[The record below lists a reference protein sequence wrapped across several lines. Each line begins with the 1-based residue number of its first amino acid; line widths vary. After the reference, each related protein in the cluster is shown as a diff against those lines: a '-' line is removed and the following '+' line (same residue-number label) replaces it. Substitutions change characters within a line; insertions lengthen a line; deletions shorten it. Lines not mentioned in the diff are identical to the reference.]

1 MAAET
6 VDTLELVI
14 SASASKA
21 AENVRALATSVT
33 DFGKGISSYID
44 NMVDLANVLERI
56 ADAAK
61 GVASIK
67 GIRDVIGKAAR
78 AASTARAATV
88 GKAFEPIVPPLRPSG
103 TAKGGTKLVNIKGT
117 GAFRYSNSADEIARE
132 TNRQYGG
139 SSMTNKALSA
149 KIQEI
154 RQMVMNG
161 DEQAMKELT
170 ELAGEIA
177 RSAGAKRN
185 ISPMIAALNGEFA
198 RNYIGVTEKDVRGT
212 HMSVGAMNALAR
224 SLGGQFRFKPFD
236 GNRNSYGMRGID
248 EMDAELLRSV
258 GVDTPSVED
267 LIFAM
272 QQQDMHGGVGHRLV
286 LDENY
291 AHDNQELQA
300 QIFDQLIDK
309 IYAGEPVDIEA
320 PAKAAAQAMAAAKQ
334 AAEEAARIV
343 KEESEAWKSQ
353 ASWNR
358 EQDARYKEEYG
369 GKEKKWQM
377 EAAWREH
384 DRMNAPEDDF
394 TAQEIAAWKAEMIK
408 EEATIGPTQD
418 MQSFVDDMTGVSRET
433 KSAQESARVFISEM
447 EYAGQKTEM
456 AGKMAERLRGIMQE
470 SAQAAEKVA
479 AAEEATRA
487 AVEGTV
493 KAKAEIG
500 NLFEGYSDEAAEA
513 GRKAYEAALA
523 RQIQSG
529 LSAEEYAAKYP
540 YSTPEASGRS
550 AAINYGLIHDQ
561 EAKSYFAQ
569 IAEDAKAA
577 EEAQRAIAEAA
588 SQDPLGDSA
597 RVGAGQTA
605 EEFME
610 SVNAADLLQMKLEGV
625 GEKLEK
631 ELGRVDQDPAKI
643 ARLADQYQ
651 KLSDQIKECGEAAE
665 EAGEETKQTVSVLG
679 GLKKTMKDSFIGKN
693 FAQFFRTAKARLF
706 RETIK
711 ALSAALKEGIS
722 NLYQWSKASNGHFAG
737 AMDTMATKFMLIKNS
752 VATAVAPLIES
763 FIPVIVRVANW
774 VNTACNALAQFFALL
789 TGQKSWTKATESA
802 QEWAA
807 ATGTGA
813 GNTHQAAKEA
823 KDLLADW
830 DELNII
836 QQEANDNGGG
846 SGGGSGKKIPNY
858 SEMFEEISVFD
869 KWTEHFEAIRDIV
882 YAIGAGIAAWFLVD
896 AIQDFTKNLGFAFDD
911 TFSKIKRVTVGVT
924 MMIVGF
930 ELGKDAGKSFAN
942 NGITVEGLLEEL
954 GGMAVGGAGG
964 ALAFSALG
972 WNPVAGLLIGIG
984 ITLVGTYIGYEEAKT
999 QNARDY
1005 IAERLQNEVFHFDVD
1020 AVADEVNIT
1029 ISNADNARKSTRK
1042 ALEAVLTDLSV
1053 LKLGVD
1059 EGESWEQIYHDVMD
1073 PGGLLEK
1080 TRQSLEA
1087 DEAVVTMYYTLKQ
1100 KTTPTDGKEG
1110 GEGTSGNSLIDSE
1123 AFKMDMT
1130 LIGELEG
1137 WYEDLGKKFAS
1148 SFKKGQNGELELT
1161 DPETAEATLKQ
1172 MLEAEQAAQRGLD
1185 KYHMEVDMANALK
1198 GTDPATVMREMENVM
1213 LSQTAKTADMFRSA
1227 DRSYVE
1233 TMIPV
1238 LEQLK
1243 VKNPKDERI
1252 GELQQRIDEAKARL
1266 AADKYAEEAIKQYGG
1281 DFAGFVKQFVNQFFP
1296 ELKNLQAS
1304 DFKAGE
1310 SPFDQLESWVPG
1322 IMDLIKDFDLKL
1334 DDFLPDNIIAGYFKH
1349 FLEESGGDTENARKM
1364 LEGLVS
1370 DKLLDEL
1377 VGGYLGDAGEEL
1389 KAKAAE
1395 EATKAAES
1403 AAAAE
1408 TAEAEARKAAEDA
1421 VLAARDKTR
1430 EREDRLS
1437 GADYK
1442 PVAEELFDAMKLGL
1456 PTESKLWE
1464 DLEFLVPKDNPLW
1477 DRLNELVTEFE
1488 KYKGLEDLPDWIF
1501 TGVKPENALP
1511 GAAGGDTSW
1520 FTGTPTEPVKV
1531 NATESGMAMDSTV
1544 TNLSNVNGE
1553 GFTTLEGIMK
1563 TLGRAMEDVAG
1574 NTKALVGKNWSVTIS
1589 PSSGLGDVVRRGA
1602 ALYSAVTGE

>member
-33 DFGKGISSYID
+33 DFGKGISSYIN

-56 ADAAK
+56 ANAAK

-103 TAKGGTKLVNIKGT
+103 TVKGGTKLVNIKGT
-117 GAFRYSNSADEIARE
+117 GAFRYSSSSDEIARDV
-132 TNRQYGG
+132 NRQYGG

-198 RNYIGVTEKDVRGT
+198 KNYIGVTDKDIRGT
-212 HMSVGAMNALAR
+212 GMSVGAMNALAK
-224 SLGGQFRFKPFD
+224 SLGGQFRFKLFE
-236 GNRNSYGMRGID
+236 GNRNSYGMRGLD
-248 EMDAELLRSV
+248 EMNEDLLRSV
-258 GVDTPSVED
+258 GVSTPNVED
-267 LIFAM
+267 LISAM

-291 AHDNQELQA
+291 AHDNQELQT

-309 IYAGEPVDIEA
+309 IYAGEPVDIQA

-334 AAEEAARIV
+334 AADEAARIV

-353 ASWNR
+353 TSWNR

-384 DRMNAPEDDF
+384 DRMNAPEEDF

-561 EAKSYFAQ
+561 ESKSYFAQ

-588 SQDPLGDSA
+588 SQDPLGESA

-643 ARLADQYQ
+643 ARLAEQYQ
-651 KLSDQIKECGEAAE
+651 KLSDRIRECGEAAE
-665 EAGEETKQTVSVLG
+665 ESGGEARESISVWKALG
-679 GLKKTMKDSFIGKN
+679 NAMKSNFIGK
-693 FAQFFRTAKARLF
+693 TITRLF
-706 RETIK
+706 KTAQAR
-711 ALSAALKEGIS
+711 AFRAVVRSVAAALKEGVS
-722 NLYQWSKASNGHFAG
+722 NLYQWSKANNGHFAS
-737 AMDTMATKFMLIKNS
+737 AMDNMKTKLLLMKNS
-752 VATAVAPLIES
+752 VAAAVSPLIES
-763 FIPVIVRVANW
+763 FIPVIVRVANV
-774 VNTACNALAQFFALL
+774 VNLACNVLSQFFALL
-789 TGQKSWTKATESA
+789 TGQKSWMRATESA
-802 QEWAA
+802 QEWAE

-813 GNTHQAAKEA
+813 GNTRQAAKEA

-836 QQEANDNGGG
+836 QQEANDNGSG
-846 SGGGSGKKIPNY
+846 SGGGSGTKTPNY
-858 SEMFEEISVFD
+858 SEMFEEVSVFD
-869 KWTEHFEAIRDIV
+869 DWTKKFEQIRDIV
-882 YAIGAGIAAWFLVD
+882 LAITAGIAAWSAANTIGNFL
-896 AIQDFTKNLGFAFDD
+896 KNIGFASDKLD
-911 TFSKIKRVTVGVT
+911 GILANVKKGIVGAVLLTVGFKFGE
-924 MMIVGF
+924 MA
-930 ELGKDAGKSFAN
+930 GKDFAN
-942 NGITVEGLLEEL
+942 NGFSWEGLAEEAISLIASGL
-954 GGMAVGGAGG
+954 GGAMLASAFGINPVVG
-964 ALAFSALG
+964 LALG
-972 WNPVAGLLIGIG
+972 VGLSIYATISS
-984 ITLVGTYIGYEEAKT
+984 YEFTRNE
-999 QNARDY
+999 NAREY
-1005 IAERLQNEVFHFDVD
+1005 IRQRLEDEVYHFDVKAEAEKVD
-1020 AVADEVNIT
+1020 VT
-1029 ISNADNARKSTRK
+1029 IANAEEARKSTRS
-1042 ALEAVLTDLSV
+1042 ALQAVMTDMELIR
-1053 LKLGVD
+1053 LGVD
-1059 EGESWEQIYHDVMD
+1059 TKDSWTKIYNDVFD
-1073 PGGLLEK
+1073 ENDGLLAKVNKE
-1080 TRQSLEA
+1080 LEA
-1087 DEAVVTMYYTLKQ
+1087 DDEVIKLYYEFKR
-1100 KTTPTDGKEG
+1100 K
-1110 GEGTSGNSLIDSE
+1110 TSGSDDGESDGADTSMYLL
-1123 AFKMDMT
+1123 DMQLT
-1130 LIGELEG
+1130 GALEDE
-1137 WYEDLGKKFAS
+1137 YTKLGKKLAECF
-1148 SFKKGQNGELELT
+1148 NDGEN
-1161 DPETAEATLKQ
+1161 ATLKAGMEQ
-1172 MLEAEQAAQRGLD
+1172 TAQTILETLTGAERAAEEAMRAAELKMEMED
-1185 KYHMEVDMANALK
+1185 KLK
-1198 GTDPATVMREMENVM
+1198 GTDAKTVIKNMPSVLSEFETSVAETSEKLDREMVTLLEGRIARLRKLNPNSPLIEQVQAQIDGLWQRIRENDYGKEAFEAYKE
-1213 LSQTAKTADMFRSA
+1213 QNADMIKNF
-1227 DRSYVE
+1227 VKE
-1233 TMIPV
+1233 FFPQ
-1238 LEQLK
+1238 LEQLRYIDI
-1243 VKNPKDERI
+1243 NPDAIGASLDSILGEGFSKLMLDYGLHLEDFLPEDVLKGLVRHAMNIQPDEETAMESLRAWI
-1252 GELQQRIDEAKARL
+1252 GEDKLKELFGGATTAEDQAAVEEAKA
-1266 AADKYAEEAIKQYGG
+1266 A
-1281 DFAGFVKQFVNQFFP
+1281 
-1296 ELKNLQAS
+1296 
-1304 DFKAGE
+1304 
-1310 SPFDQLESWVPG
+1310 
-1322 IMDLIKDFDLKL
+1322 
-1334 DDFLPDNIIAGYFKH
+1334 
-1349 FLEESGGDTENARKM
+1349 
-1364 LEGLVS
+1364 
-1370 DKLLDEL
+1370 
-1377 VGGYLGDAGEEL
+1377 
-1389 KAKAAE
+1389 
-1395 EATKAAES
+1395 AAES
-1403 AAAAE
+1403 ASEALEAEAGAAAAAAE
-1408 TAEAEARKAAEDA
+1408 AKEAAGIATKKDVESAGTDNLEIAKEWAEAYKLIRYTGGNETDSAKEA
-1421 VLAARDKTR
+1421 
-1430 EREDRLS
+1430 
-1437 GADYK
+1437 
-1442 PVAEELFDAMKLGL
+1442 ELFDKMLEVYG
-1456 PTESKLWE
+1456 E
-1464 DLEFLVPKDNPLW
+1464 DSPIVKAIDEALKAE
-1477 DRLNELVTEFE
+1477 
-1488 KYKGLEDLPDWIF
+1488 PDTSEQFTSLMNKIF
-1501 TGVKPENALP
+1501 GGE
-1511 GAAGGDTSW
+1511 GGDTSW
-1520 FTGTPTEPVKV
+1520 FTGTPAEPVKV

-1563 TLGRAMEDVAG
+1563 TLGRTMEDVAG
-1574 NTKALVGKNWSVTIS
+1574 NTKALVGKNWTLIMS
-1589 PSSGLGDVVRRGA
+1589 PSSGLGGIVQRGA
-1602 ALYSAVTGE
+1602 AMYNAVTG